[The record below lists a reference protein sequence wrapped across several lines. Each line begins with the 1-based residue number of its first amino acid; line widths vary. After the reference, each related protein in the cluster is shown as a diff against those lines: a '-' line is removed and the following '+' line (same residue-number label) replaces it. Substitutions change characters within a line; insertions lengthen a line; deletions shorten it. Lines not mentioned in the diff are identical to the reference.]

1 MEQRMN
7 RSTFLQSVVGS
18 WIGGVLV
25 GGFLQKVVASS
36 AKPVKQNGKIVP
48 SINPLAVPRTNKG
61 SKNV

>member
-7 RSTFLQSVVGS
+7 RSNFLQWMVGS

-36 AKPVKQNGKIVP
+36 AKPVKPIGKIVP
-48 SINPLAVPRTNKG
+48 SINPLAIPRTNKG
-61 SKNV
+61 PKSV

>member
-7 RSTFLQSVVGS
+7 RSSFLQWMVGS

-36 AKPVKQNGKIVP
+36 VKPIKANGKIVP